1 MPITSHLL
9 ASGPGWQVND
19 FVCISGPGDKPFE
32 EQRNATSIAIVTA
45 GTFRCRSPQGEALL
59 SPGALLLGN
68 PGECFECGHEHGTGD
83 RCLSFHFTP
92 RFVEAVAA
100 ARPGIRTTHFDMTR
114 LPPLPELAPL
124 LAQAESARDE
134 RDANALEEIALRL
147 SGAVLATL
155 ADVSP
160 SRSSSSPRDIAR
172 VSDVIRHIEIAAEER
187 LSIARL
193 ARGAGLSAYH
203 FLRIFQQL
211 VGTTPHQYVLRTRLH
226 RAAMLLRGSDRSIS
240 EIALE
245 AGFEDLS
252 TFNRRFRRV
261 MGVTPGVYRAQGDR
275 GGER

>member
-19 FVCISGPGDKPFE
+19 FVCTSGPDDKPFE
-32 EQRNATSIAIVTA
+32 EQRAATSIAIVTA
-45 GTFRCRSPQGEALL
+45 GTFRCRSPHGEALL

-68 PGECFECGHEHGTGD
+68 PGECFECGHEHGKGD

-100 ARPGIRTTHFDMTR
+100 ARPGVRTTRFDMTR

-134 RDANALEEIALRL
+134 RDENALEEIALRL
-147 SGAVLATL
+147 SGAVMTTL
-155 ADVSP
+155 AEVAP
-160 SRSSSSPRDIAR
+160 SRHAPTLRDIAR
-172 VSDVIRHIEIAAEER
+172 VADVIRHIEAAAEQR
-187 LSIARL
+187 LSIAGL
-193 ARGAGLSAYH
+193 ARAAGMSAYH
-203 FLRIFQQL
+203 FLRVFRQIA
-211 VGTTPHQYVLRTRLH
+211 GMTPHQYVLRTRLH
-226 RAAMLLRGSDRSIS
+226 RAALMLRQSDRSIS

-261 MGVTPGVYRAQGDR
+261 MGVTPGVYRAQ
-275 GGER
+275 